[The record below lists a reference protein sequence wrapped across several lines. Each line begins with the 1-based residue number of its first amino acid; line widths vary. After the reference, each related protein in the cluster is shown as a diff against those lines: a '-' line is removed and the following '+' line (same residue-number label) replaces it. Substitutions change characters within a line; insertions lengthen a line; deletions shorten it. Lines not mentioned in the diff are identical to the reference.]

1 MFPFLKLFSALR
13 GKKYG
18 SGGQYLPWIHV
29 EDIAYALLHVIDNKT
44 AFRGKVVNLASP
56 EHHTYDS
63 FYQTMGELHN
73 RTPIFRIPEWVFKVL
88 LG

>member
-1 MFPFLKLFSALR
+1 MFPFLKLFSVLR

-29 EDIAYALLHVIDNKT
+29 EDIAHAIIHII
-44 AFRGKVVNLASP
+44 GKHAAYTGKIVNLASP

-63 FYQTMGELHN
+63 FYKVMG
-73 RTPIFRIPEWVFKVL
+73 
-88 LG
+88 